1 MTDAIRPNG
10 ASLQTIDTGS
20 AYGRKHNRFDPFLTE
35 VGPPHTR
42 SVWPYASPGAPI
54 TTGVSCSSDALP
66 AKVLVQCRIIG
77 SM

>member
-1 MTDAIRPNG
+1 MTDAIRPNE
-10 ASLQTIDTGS
+10 ASLQAIDTGT

>member
-35 VGPPHTR
+35 VGPPHTK
-42 SVWPYASPGAPI
+42 SVWPYASRRVGRQSQL
-54 TTGVSCSSDALP
+54 G
-66 AKVLVQCRIIG
+66 
-77 SM
+77 